1 MAGALNH
8 RTLSAA
14 LIAEIREAI
23 LSGRYVAG
31 AQLRQEEIAEAYGVS
46 RIPVREAL
54 FHLES
59 EGLVTIKPQKG
70 AVVSQL
76 SLAEVTDVLELRGLL
91 EPRLLRAS
99 APRLTAGDFA
109 ELDDTQARYCRAI
122 AGGEVDRYGKLN
134 AELHMTLYRRAD
146 MPRTEQMVASLL
158 QTSDRYTR
166 LQLSH
171 EQAQQRAMRE
181 HGELIGLCRDGS
193 FADAEVLLV
202 AHIGTVQADLESVLT
217 RDEASAAPPAG

>member
-1 MAGALNH
+1 MALNH

-23 LSGRYVAG
+23 LSGRYAAG

-54 FHLES
+54 FHLEA

-70 AVVSQL
+70 AVVSRL
-76 SLAEVTDVLELRGLL
+76 SLAEVTDVLELRALL

-99 APRLTAGDFA
+99 GPRLTGGDLA
-109 ELDDTQARYCRAI
+109 ALDETQARYCRAI
-122 AGGEVDRYGKLN
+122 ESGEVDRYGKLN
-134 AELHMTLYRRAD
+134 AELHMTLYSRAG
-146 MPRTEQMVASLL
+146 MPRTEQTVAALL

-166 LQLSH
+166 VQLSH
-171 EQAQQRAMRE
+171 AEAQERAMRE
-181 HGELIGLCRDGS
+181 HGALIGLCREGS
-193 FADAEVLLV
+193 FAEAEALLV
-202 AHIGTVQADLESVLT
+202 AHIGTVRADLEGVLA
-217 RDEASAAPPAG
+217 REQAAG